1 MNSRKLFIEAKMILD
16 EDLSLDTLLRQ
27 HRKLSEQRELDDR
40 TQKLLAEVCFLIAR
54 EYLGQREREKARQFA
69 EQSIELYRQIDT
81 NTLKNALP
89 ILARAL
95 PDFMHEGVV
104 EERILKEL

>member
-1 MNSRKLFIEAKMILD
+1 MSIRELFVEAKMILE

-27 HRKLSEQRELDDR
+27 HGKLSEQRELDEQ

-54 EYLGQREREKARQFA
+54 EYLGQQEREKARQFA
-69 EQSIELYRQIDT
+69 EQSIGLYRQIDT
-81 NTLKNALP
+81 NTLRSALP

-95 PDFMHEGVV
+95 PDRKGSGKSH
-104 EERILKEL
+104 L